1 MVTESLVVSVFLK
14 EMIHCWTIITCSLL
28 PLFLRYDLS
37 MLFCNIV
44 EPHYLSYGFK
54 RLCQYQQI
62 DNVLHYQ
69 YQAMQCNRI
78 ESIEAIIESDEL
90 TLTTYM
96 SQVLAGFGLSSWPV
110 IWMSRRTS
118 GALLEC
124 TFQFTSIWKECTSPA
139 LRSLCC
145 LSQSA
150 VNGWLGHW
158 VQKLILHLNY
168 STNVDV
174 TTL

>member
-1 MVTESLVVSVFLK
+1 MF
-14 EMIHCWTIITCSLL
+14 
-28 PLFLRYDLS
+28 
-37 MLFCNIV
+37 FCNIV

-62 DNVLHYQ
+62 DNALHYQ
-69 YQAMQCNRI
+69 YQELQCSGI
-78 ESIEAIIESDEL
+78 ESVEAAIESAEL
-90 TLTTYM
+90 TLTRYM

-118 GALLEC
+118 GALLEY
-124 TFQFTSIWKECTSPA
+124 TFQFTSIWKESTSTA
-139 LRSLCC
+139 LWSLHC

-150 VNGWLGHW
+150 VNGWLGHS

-168 STNVDV
+168 STNVGV